1 MCEAPMNR
9 QDFLC
14 GLFRRDKVG
23 RGRQPATGNTD
34 AGIGADTPIRDS
46 SQDLLRRND
55 FAARIATVLS
65 ATSLDEGRIFA
76 IRGGWGFGKSSLK
89 HLVIEQLKA
98 RDNKVPHLDFNPWQW
113 GDGDASGLSDA
124 DIRAV
129 AAAPA
134 RGRGGEV

>member
-98 RDNKVPHLDFNPWQW
+98 RDNKVPHLDFNSWQW